1 MTDQSNTM
9 HNHRLIGPDADAV
22 DALVEAQFD
31 LSRVPEEQRARAEHA
46 AALFSLAGGP
56 QVEVSRTL
64 TDVTMARLIRLADDD
79 VGATLSPEDAEAL
92 DALVAAD
99 FRVGKVPG
107 ALRARAERIDAMAQ
121 LVADAGPEDA
131 RPLLVERTMRRI
143 ATARRSGPSER
154 AVRSGGLRFA
164 DLVSVAAVLL
174 MGVAVMWPV
183 LSTVRGY
190 SQKADCA
197 SNFGG
202 IASALSSYMGDFRDQ
217 MPVATA
223 SFGGSWLNVGSTPEQ
238 SNSSNLFTMA
248 RAGYTRLDTLACAG
262 NPMAARGE
270 CAQGA
275 MDWRSLPEVSYSY
288 YIMFGP
294 ARPNPVTSPRTIVL
308 ADRSPV
314 ALRAANGQGIPFPEE
329 NSPNHAGQGQ
339 WGLRLDG
346 SAVWL
351 TSPQDGRD
359 NLWLNADQQAVWDTF
374 VKPHL
379 PRIRQMYPNGKV
391 VIEVSGVRRPLM
403 QGDEL
408 PASESDS
415 FLGP

>member
-1 MTDQSNTM
+1 MTDQPNTM
-9 HNHRLIGPDADAV
+9 HNHQLTGPDAEAV

-31 LSRVPEEQRARAEHA
+31 ISRVPEALRRRAGHA
-46 AALFSLAGGP
+46 AALFALAGGP
-56 QVEVSRTL
+56 PGEVSRTL
-64 TDVTMARLIRLADDD
+64 ADVTMARLVRLADHDEE
-79 VGATLSPEDAEAL
+79 AALSPEDAEAL
-92 DALVAAD
+92 DAYVAAE

-107 ALRARAERIDAMAQ
+107 ALRGRAERIESMVQ
-121 LVADAGPEDA
+121 LVSGGPQDA
-131 RPLLVERTMRRI
+131 RPLLVERTMRRV
-143 ATARRSGPSER
+143 AAAGQAARER
-154 AVRSGGLRFA
+154 PVRSGGLRFA

-190 SQKADCA
+190 SQKSDCA
-197 SNFGG
+197 TNFAG
-202 IASALSSYMGDFRDQ
+202 IASALSTYMGDFRDQ

-248 RAGYTRLDTLACAG
+248 RAGYTPLDTLACAG

-288 YIMFGP
+288 YIMFGR
-294 ARPNPVTSPRTIVL
+294 ARPSPVTSPRTIVL

-314 ALRAANGQGIPFPEE
+314 ALRAANGQGVPYPEE

-346 SAVWL
+346 SGVWL
-351 TSPQDGRD
+351 TTPQDRRD
-359 NLWLNADQQAVWDTF
+359 NIWLNAEQQAVWDTI
-374 VKPHL
+374 VKPRL
-379 PRIRQMYPNGKV
+379 PEIRRAFPKGDV

-403 QGDEL
+403 QGNEF